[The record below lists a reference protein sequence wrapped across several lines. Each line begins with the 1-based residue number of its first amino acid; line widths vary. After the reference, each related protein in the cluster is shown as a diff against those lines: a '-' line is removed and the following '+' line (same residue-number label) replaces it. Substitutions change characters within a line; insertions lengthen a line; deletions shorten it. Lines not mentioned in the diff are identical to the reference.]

1 MPSSGSGITVEE
13 ISHLVSEKK
22 LKAWFGIVDK
32 PKRLKEI
39 GLGGVLVY
47 INNKIADENLL
58 ASNQS
63 AQMGG
68 QYVTGEI
75 YADYLNDRPEDPI
88 TSSRQGLDES
98 DEEVELIMKL
108 AKAMEGKAIAQWD
121 AYKDKVAPERLP
133 DRIKNNEKYREWERK
148 LSPLQKT
155 FNTKLLR
162 IVDSFDDFKNDG
174 DQWMSDREKVAFINS
189 ATTLVESLELLEI
202 DNVIKVVESGDTDSL
217 YQLVARYMGNVA
229 RWDTVQMAEA
239 AAKRF
244 NAIQHL
250 QRLVDKDME
259 VEKAFEDCLFD
270 NPWLL
275 NPFWNRSTKS
285 DEEIQVAR
293 QYFVKLRDK
302 MGEKHKRR
310 FIDIYVEVAE
320 EELPIIVELKRSDGK
335 GHSATSQLTEGNII
349 DQVNGYRKGIF
360 SNLPPALQHRY
371 TYKDIKA
378 LVILPKKVLA
388 SNSGPAGFTK
398 EDFEEFEAKKIHLRT
413 YEALLRDARRSY
425 RDFFEAK
432 HMGDSLPYFEFD
444 SSEE

>member
-1 MPSSGSGITVEE
+1 
-13 ISHLVSEKK
+13 
-22 LKAWFGIVDK
+22 
-32 PKRLKEI
+32 
-39 GLGGVLVY
+39 
-47 INNKIADENLL
+47 
-58 ASNQS
+58 
-63 AQMGG
+63 MGG

-310 FIDIYVEVAE
+310 FIDIYVEVR
-320 EELPIIVELKRSDGK
+320 VS
-335 GHSATSQLTEGNII
+335 
-349 DQVNGYRKGIF
+349 NGLCKCLI
-360 SNLPPALQHRY
+360 
-371 TYKDIKA
+371 
-378 LVILPKKVLA
+378 
-388 SNSGPAGFTK
+388 
-398 EDFEEFEAKKIHLRT
+398 
-413 YEALLRDARRSY
+413 
-425 RDFFEAK
+425 
-432 HMGDSLPYFEFD
+432 
-444 SSEE
+444 